1 MAKAKQVKI
10 TLVKSTIGQK
20 PAKVATVRS
29 LGLKKL
35 NSSVI
40 QEENDAIKGM
50 IASDAHLVT
59 VEEVK

>member
-1 MAKAKQVKI
+1 MAKQVKI
-10 TLVKSTIGQK
+10 TLIKSTIGQK

-35 NSSVI
+35 NSSVV

-50 IASDAHLVT
+50 IATVSHLVQ

>member
-1 MAKAKQVKI
+1 MAKQVKI
-10 TLVKSTIGQK
+10 TLIKSTIGQK

-35 NSSVI
+35 ISSVV
-40 QEENDAIKGM
+40 QEENEAIKGM
-50 IASDAHLVT
+50 IATVSHLVK

>member
-1 MAKAKQVKI
+1 MAKQVKI
-10 TLVKSTIGQK
+10 TLLKSTIGQK

-35 NSSVI
+35 NSSVV

-50 IASDAHLVT
+50 IATVSHLVK

>member
-1 MAKAKQVKI
+1 MAKQVKI
-10 TLVKSTIGQK
+10 TLIKSTIGQK

-35 NSSVI
+35 NSSVV

-50 IASDAHLVT
+50 IATVAHLVK